1 MDKGDYELF
10 VVDGPTSWGRP
21 KLKWKYVLNSE
32 LRKNICL
39 YNQTSEI
46 FKDTKVVKKDLQS
59 SFLVKL

>member
-10 VVDGPTSWGRP
+10 AVDGPTSWGRP

-32 LRKNICL
+32 LRKNIYL

-46 FKDTKVVKKDLQS
+46 FKNTKVVKKDLQS